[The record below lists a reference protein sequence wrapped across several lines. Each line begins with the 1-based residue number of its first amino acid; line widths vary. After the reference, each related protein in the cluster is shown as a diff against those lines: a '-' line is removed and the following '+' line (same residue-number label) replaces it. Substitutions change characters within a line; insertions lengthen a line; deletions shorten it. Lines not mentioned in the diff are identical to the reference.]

1 MQMDK
6 WAACGTKEPPDPTG
20 RLVVAGID
28 LSATIDLTSVA
39 FSMPLEEDRYYIRS
53 HSFMPE
59 ETFLA
64 KVKKDKVP
72 YDLWVQQGWITLTPG
87 AEVDYHLIF
96 EYLVEEYDRN
106 GWTKGEICF
115 DRALATW
122 LTGELSGEGFTPIEI
137 PQSYTGLSA
146 ATKDFRGKVYQ
157 GKIIHDDNPVLTWAA
172 SNAVTRAG
180 PSENIMLDKSR
191 AKQRIDP
198 IAAAINAHVRAMVK
212 SVTVGVY
219 ATRGMRIL

>member
-1 MQMDK
+1 
-6 WAACGTKEPPDPTG
+6 
-20 RLVVAGID
+20 
-28 LSATIDLTSVA
+28 
-39 FSMPLEEDRYYIRS
+39 
-53 HSFMPE
+53 
-59 ETFLA
+59 
-64 KVKKDKVP
+64 
-72 YDLWVQQGWITLTPG
+72 
-87 AEVDYHLIF
+87 VDYHLIF

-122 LTGELSGEGFTPIEI
+122 LAGELSGEGFTPIEV

-212 SVTVGVY
+212 SVTASVY